1 MNMKKILLKYTA
13 VVCLLIIFALYASSC
28 YWPYIYLTGRW
39 ESEYPRMYIDFGGEW
54 EYTGV
59 LWNADGTTT
68 DIYVS
73 HLGAIFGIHDI
84 KNNDKSI
91 YWGTWSKKG
100 NTLIMDLR
108 YGGRIVMKRVGPAT
122 VDGKEYP

>member
-39 ESEYPRMYIDFGGEW
+39 ESEYPRMYIDCGHEKVGL
-54 EYTGV
+54 
-59 LWNADGTTT
+59 LWNADGTVTK
-68 DIYVS
+68 IHIQY
-73 HLGAIFGIHDI
+73 LGGSFGIGSMETEEDS
-84 KNNDKSI
+84 KPI
-91 YWGTWSKKG
+91 YWGTQSLKG

>member
-1 MNMKKILLKYTA
+1 MDMKKILFKYIA
-13 VVCLLIIFALYASSC
+13 AVCLLIIFALYASSC

-39 ESEYPRMYIDFGGEW
+39 ESEYPRMYIDCGHEKVGL
-54 EYTGV
+54 
-59 LWNADGTTT
+59 LWNADGTVTK
-68 DIYVS
+68 IHIQY
-73 HLGAIFGIHDI
+73 LGGSFGISSMETEEDS
-84 KNNDKSI
+84 KPI
-91 YWGTWSKKG
+91 YWGTQSLKG